1 MGESVS
7 LDVRTTEGGAVIVY
21 ADGRRLIDDF
31 NDITDGV
38 TVTAYSAA
46 SVTYAAVACENGGS
60 IEIESLTAGGDTI
73 SVGDEWIFAGEAKAY
88 TLPARAFRCPR
99 G

>member
-1 MGESVS
+1 M
-7 LDVRTTEGGAVIVY
+7 IVY

-46 SVTYAAVACENGGS
+46 SVTYAAVACENG
-60 IEIESLTAGGDTI
+60 
-73 SVGDEWIFAGEAKAY
+73 EASK
-88 TLPARAFRCPR
+88 
-99 G
+99 